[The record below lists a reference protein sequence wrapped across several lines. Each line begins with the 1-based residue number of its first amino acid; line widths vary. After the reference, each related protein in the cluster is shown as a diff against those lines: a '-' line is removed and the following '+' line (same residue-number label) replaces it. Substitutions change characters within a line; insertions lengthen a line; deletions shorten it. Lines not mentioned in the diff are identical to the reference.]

1 MVDLPPVLPY
11 IHTMRKGIT
20 PLQCPKCYTLN
31 SDDSQFCSKCGS
43 SLGDL
48 FETLSYPRSEGEA
61 ENVEHFTPG
70 EMFDRRYRII
80 EEIGCGGMGHV
91 FKAEDTELNITV
103 ALKII
108 RPRLSSNPRFIEKFK
123 KEMLLARSISHE
135 NVIRIFD
142 LGETHG
148 TKYISME
155 YIKGQNLKEFLH
167 ASGTLAVETV
177 VHIARQ
183 IGEALKLA
191 HAKGIIHQDL
201 KPANI
206 MVDQSGRVYIMDFGL
221 ARAVYGADAGKP
233 GEVAGTPQY
242 MSPEQAKGEKIG
254 QASDIYSY
262 GAILYEIA
270 TGRPMFKADTP
281 AEYREKHVSE
291 KPVPPAKV
299 NPRLPKQLEHI
310 IFKCLEKDPARRYQN
325 IAEILAD
332 LNQLEK
338 AGAATLAGWAKSRW
352 VYGLTAVF
360 FLVVAAFLYYFL
372 INPRLPPVPPGKSPS
387 LAVMYLT
394 NNTGDKS
401 LNYMRQTLS
410 ELLIADLLQ
419 SRYVRVLTGDN
430 IYGILKTLNLLDAP
444 AYSSEELKKVAAKA
458 KVNYILQ
465 GSFTKAKDQ
474 FRINTS
480 LHRADTMEVLNAER
494 EQWTGDDSM
503 YSMIESLTQK
513 IKEDIKLP
521 AKAIAKDIHR
531 DLRKITTGSSEAFK
545 YFVEGKRLFEE
556 QKFEQSLKALDRAV
570 SLDQEFAMAYRLMAE
585 NFWYLHNGEQYEKSL
600 NKAMS
605 LLNRVSDRDYYMIQ
619 GFASAS
625 SSIKE
630 AIDMY
635 KKLLALYP
643 DDTDALGELG
653 AQYRNMEAW
662 GLASEQFE
670 KVLSIDDT
678 DELAYENLSLIY
690 MGQGDYQK
698 AIDLLKSRLDAFSD
712 WFSFHNRLATAY
724 LCLHQYD
731 LALDEALKARAAE
744 PTDYEPVELEG
755 LIHLVK
761 GDPGGAEASFR
772 QLIKSDNPQFQ
783 LIGRGWL
790 CQLYLMQGKYD
801 QVREEIKTGL
811 EHVRTVEMS
820 SELRAYELH
829 LMNMLSAYISLR
841 MNELPPAYEALTE
854 ALEAAQESG
863 RADYVGL
870 ALHFRGLTLAKMKRF
885 EDARAAAGKLREHI
899 EKVGV
904 MNELRL
910 YHRLMGE
917 IAREE
922 GDLTKAIGSF
932 ETSVKLLPEQNYK
945 TDLHILFLDSLASA
959 YFQKGD
965 WDKAQK
971 IYEQIVT
978 LTTGRL
984 RWGDLYSKSFYWLG
998 KIYQAQNQKEKAVE
1012 FYRRFLDIW
1021 SQADRGLPEIGD
1033 ARKRVAALAVSP
1045 R

>member
-1 MVDLPPVLPY
+1 MVDLPPIPPY
-11 IHTMRKGIT
+11 IHTMGKGT
-20 PLQCPKCYTLN
+20 VPLQCPKCYTLN
-31 SDDSQFCSKCGS
+31 PDDSRFCSKCGAT
-43 SLGDL
+43 LDDL
-48 FETLSYPRSEGEA
+48 FETRSYAGPGAPETED
-61 ENVEHFTPG
+61 VDHFMPG

-80 EEIGCGGMGHV
+80 EEIGWGGMGRV

-108 RPRLSSNPRFIEKFK
+108 RPRFSSNPRFIEQFK

-142 LGETHG
+142 LGEAHR

-167 ASGTLAVETV
+167 ASGTLAIETV

-183 IGEALKLA
+183 IGEALKFA

-233 GEVAGTPQY
+233 GEIAGTPQY

-291 KPVPPAKV
+291 RPVPPAKV

-332 LNQLEK
+332 LNQLERT
-338 AGAATLAGWAKSRW
+338 GAATFAGWAKSRW
-352 VYGLTAVF
+352 VYGLTAIF
-360 FLVVAAFLYYFL
+360 FLVVAAFVYYFL
-372 INPRLPPVPPGKSPS
+372 INPHLPPVPPGKSPS

-394 NNTGDKS
+394 NNTGDKG

-419 SRYVRVLTGDN
+419 SQYVRVLTGDK

-444 AYSSEELKKVAAKA
+444 AYSSEELKKVASKA
-458 KVNYILQ
+458 KVDYILQ

-480 LHRADTMEVLNAER
+480 LHRVDTMEVLNAER

-521 AKAIAKDIHR
+521 AAALSKDIHK
-531 DLRKITTGSSEAFK
+531 DLRKITTGSTEAFK
-545 YFVEGKRLFEE
+545 YYVEAKRLYEE

-570 SLDQEFAMAYRLMAE
+570 SLDPEFAMAYRLMAE
-585 NFWYLHNGEQYEKSL
+585 DYFYLRNGEQYKKYMS
-600 NKAMS
+600 KAMS
-605 LLNRVSDRDYYMIQ
+605 LLNRVSDREFYMIQ
-619 GFASAS
+619 GFAAS
-625 SSIKE
+625 SPRE
-630 AIDMY
+630 AVDIY

-643 DDTDALGELG
+643 EDTDALGELG
-653 AQYRNMEAW
+653 AEYRNLEEW
-662 GLASEQFE
+662 PLAARQFE
-670 KVLSIDDT
+670 KILSIDNT
-678 DELAYENLSLIY
+678 NELAYENLSLIY
-690 MGQGDYQK
+690 MAQGEYQK
-698 AIDLLKSRLDAFSD
+698 AVDLLKSRLDAFSG

-731 LALDEALKARAAE
+731 LALEEARKAGTIESADFE
-744 PTDYEPVELEG
+744 PTELEG

-761 GDPGGAEASFR
+761 GDRGEAEASFR
-772 QLIKSDNPQFQ
+772 RLIESDNPQFQ
-783 LIGRGWL
+783 LIGRAWL
-790 CQLYLMQGKYD
+790 CHLYLMLGKYD
-801 QVREEIKTGL
+801 RLREEIKAGL
-811 EHVRTVEMS
+811 EHARTVEMS
-820 SELRAYELH
+820 SELRATELYM
-829 LMNMLSAYISLR
+829 MNMLAAYICLR
-841 MNELPPAYEALTE
+841 TNELPPAYEALTG
-854 ALEAAQESG
+854 ALEAAQESD
-863 RADYVGL
+863 RSDYVGL
-870 ALHFRGLTLAKMKRF
+870 ALHFRGLALAKMKRF
-885 EDARAAAGKLREHI
+885 QDARAAAEKLREHI

-910 YHRLMGE
+910 YHRLTGE

-922 GDLTKAIGSF
+922 GDLTKAVSFF
-932 ETSVKLLPEQNYK
+932 ETALSLLPHQNYK
-945 TDLHILFLDSLASA
+945 SDIHILFFDSLASA

-971 IYEQIVT
+971 CYEQIIS

-998 KIYQAQNQKEKAVE
+998 KIYQAQNQQEKAAE

-1021 SQADRGLPEIGD
+1021 CQADRGLPEIGD
-1033 ARKRVAALAVSP
+1033 ARKCFAALAASP

>member
-1 MVDLPPVLPY
+1 LD
-11 IHTMRKGIT
+11 
-20 PLQCPKCYTLN
+20 
-31 SDDSQFCSKCGS
+31 
-43 SLGDL
+43 DL
-48 FETLSYPRSEGEA
+48 FETLSYAGPGAAET
-61 ENVEHFTPG
+61 ENVDHFTPG

-80 EEIGCGGMGHV
+80 EEIGCGGMGRV
-91 FKAEDTELNITV
+91 FKAKDTELNITV

-108 RPRLSSNPRFIEKFK
+108 RPRLSANPLFIEQFK

-142 LGETHG
+142 LGEAHR

-221 ARAVYGADAGKP
+221 ARAVYEADAGKP
-233 GEVAGTPQY
+233 GEAAGTPQY

-270 TGRPMFKADTP
+270 TGRPIFKADTR

-291 KPVPPAKV
+291 RPVPPAKV

-310 IFKCLEKDPARRYQN
+310 ILKCLEKDPARRYQN

-332 LNQLEK
+332 LNQLERT
-338 AGAATLAGWAKSRW
+338 GAATFAGWAKSRW
-352 VYGLTAVF
+352 VYGLTTVF
-360 FLVVAAFLYYFL
+360 FLVVAAFVYYFL

-419 SRYVRVLTGDN
+419 SQYVHVLTGDKT
-430 IYGILKTLNLLDAP
+430 YGILKTLNLLDAP

-458 KVNYILQ
+458 KVDYILQ
-465 GSFTKAKDQ
+465 GSFTKAKDE

-480 LHRADTMEVLNAER
+480 LHRADTMEVMQAER

-503 YSMIESLTQK
+503 YSMIESLTRK

-521 AKAIAKDIHR
+521 AEALAKDIHR
-531 DLRKITTGSSEAFK
+531 ELRTITTASPEAFK
-545 YFVEGKRLFEE
+545 YYVEGKRLYEE
-556 QKFEQSLKALDRAV
+556 QKFEQSLKALERAV

-585 NFWYLHNGEQYEKSL
+585 DYDYLRNGEQYEKYMS
-600 NKAMS
+600 KAMS
-605 LLNRVSDRDYYMIQ
+605 LLNRVSDREFYMIR
-619 GFASAS
+619 GFAAS
-625 SSIKE
+625 SPRE
-630 AIDMY
+630 AVDIY

-643 DDTDALGELG
+643 EDTDALGELG
-653 AQYRNMEAW
+653 AQYRNLEEW
-662 GLASEQFE
+662 PLAARQFE
-670 KVLSIDDT
+670 KILNIDNT
-678 DELAYENLSLIY
+678 NELAYENLSMIY
-690 MGQGDYQK
+690 MAQGDYQK
-698 AIDLLKSRLDAFSD
+698 AVDLLKSRLDAFSG
-712 WFSFHNRLATAY
+712 WFGFHNRLATAY

-731 LALDEALKARAAE
+731 LALEEARKAGAIE
-744 PTDYEPVELEG
+744 PGDFEPIELEG
-755 LIHLVK
+755 QIRLVK

-772 QLIKSDNPQFQ
+772 QLIRSDNPQYQ

-790 CQLYLMQGKYD
+790 CQLYLMQGKYN
-801 QVREEIKTGL
+801 QLREEVKTGL
-811 EHVRTVEMS
+811 DHSRTVEMS
-820 SELRAYELH
+820 SELRAYELYV
-829 LMNMLSAYISLR
+829 MNMLSAYVSLR

-863 RADYVGL
+863 RSDYVGL
-870 ALHFRGLTLAKMKRF
+870 ALHFRGLALAKMKRF
-885 EDARAAAGKLREHI
+885 KDARAAAGKLREYI

-922 GDLTKAIGSF
+922 GDLTKALGSF

-945 TDLHILFLDSLASA
+945 ADLHILFLDSLASA

-965 WDKAQK
+965 WDNAQK
-971 IYEQIVT
+971 SYEQIVT

-984 RWGDLYSKSFYWLG
+984 RWGDLYSKSFYCLG
-998 KIYQAQNQKEKAVE
+998 KIYQARNQQEKAAE
-1012 FYRRFLDIW
+1012 SYRRFLEIW
-1021 SQADRGLPEIGD
+1021 SRADPGLPEIGD
-1033 ARKRVAALAVSP
+1033 ARKCFAALAVSP

>member
-1 MVDLPPVLPY
+1 
-11 IHTMRKGIT
+11 MRKGTT

-31 SDDSQFCSKCGS
+31 SDDSQLCSKCGA
-43 SLGDL
+43 SLDDL
-48 FETLSYPRSEGEA
+48 FETMSYAGPGAAET
-61 ENVEHFTPG
+61 ENVDHFMPG

-80 EEIGCGGMGHV
+80 EEIGWGGMGRV
-91 FKAEDTELNITV
+91 YKAEDTELNITV

-108 RPRLSSNPRFIEKFK
+108 RPRLSSNPRFIEQFK

-142 LGETHG
+142 LGEAHQA
-148 TKYISME
+148 KYISME

-233 GEVAGTPQY
+233 GELAGTPQY

-254 QASDIYSY
+254 RVSDIYSY

-270 TGRPMFKADTP
+270 TGRPIFKADTR

-291 KPVPPAKV
+291 RPVPPAKV

-310 IFKCLEKDPARRYQN
+310 ILKCLEKDPARRYQN

-332 LNQLEK
+332 LNQLERT
-338 AGAATLAGWAKSRW
+338 GAATFAGWAKSRW

-360 FLVVAAFLYYFL
+360 FLVVAAFVYYFL
-372 INPRLPPVPPGKSPS
+372 INPHLPPVPPGKSPS
-387 LAVMYLT
+387 LMVMYLT

-419 SRYVRVLTGDN
+419 SQYVRVLTGDK

-444 AYSSEELKKVAAKA
+444 AYSSEELKKVASKA
-458 KVNYILQ
+458 KVDYILQ

-480 LHRADTMEVLNAER
+480 LHRVDTMEVLNAER
-494 EQWTGDDSM
+494 EQWTSDDSM
-503 YSMIESLTQK
+503 YSMIESLTRK

-521 AKAIAKDIHR
+521 ASALSKDIHR
-531 DLRKITTGSSEAFK
+531 DLRTITTGSTEAFK
-545 YFVEGKRLFEE
+545 YYIEGKRLFEE

-585 NFWYLHNGEQYEKSL
+585 NYFYLRNGEQYEKYKS
-600 NKAMS
+600 KAMS
-605 LLNRVSDRDYYMIQ
+605 FLNRVSDREFYIIR
-619 GFASAS
+619 GFAAS
-625 SSIKE
+625 SPRE
-630 AIDMY
+630 AVDIY

-662 GLASEQFE
+662 DLASEQFK
-670 KVLSIDDT
+670 KVLRIDDT

-690 MGQGDYQK
+690 MAQGDFQK
-698 AIDLLKSRLDAFSD
+698 AVDLLKSRLDAFSD
-712 WFSFHNRLATAY
+712 WFSFHNRLATAF

-731 LALDEALKARAAE
+731 LALEEARKAGAIE
-744 PTDYEPVELEG
+744 PTDFEPIELEG
-755 LIHLVK
+755 LIHLVR
-761 GDPGGAEASFR
+761 GDQASGETSFR

-801 QVREEIKTGL
+801 QLKEEVKTGL
-811 EHVRTVEMS
+811 DHARTAEMS
-820 SELRAYELH
+820 SELRASELY
-829 LMNMLSAYISLR
+829 MINMLSAYVSLR
-841 MNELPPAYEALTE
+841 MNEFPRAYEALTE

-863 RADYVGL
+863 RPDYVGL
-870 ALHFRGLTLAKMKRF
+870 ALHFRGLSLAKMKRY
-885 EDARAAAGKLREHI
+885 EDARAAAGKLREYT
-899 EKVGV
+899 EKVGG

-922 GDLTKAIGSF
+922 GDLAKAIGFF
-932 ETSVKLLPEQNYK
+932 ETALSLLPHQNYK
-945 TDLHILFLDSLASA
+945 SDIHILFLDSLASA

-965 WDKAQK
+965 WDKAQNS
-971 IYEQIVT
+971 YEQIVT

-984 RWGDLYSKSFYWLG
+984 RWGDLYSKSFYWQG

-1012 FYRRFLDIW
+1012 FYRRFLEIW
-1021 SQADRGLPEIGD
+1021 SRADRGLPEIDD
-1033 ARKRVAALAVSP
+1033 ARKCIAALAVSP

>member
-48 FETLSYPRSEGEA
+48 FETLSYPRSEGKA
-61 ENVEHFTPG
+61 ENVDHFTPG

-142 LGETHG
+142 LGEAHG

-372 INPRLPPVPPGKSPS
+372 INPRLPPVPPGKSPA

-419 SRYVRVLTGDN
+419 SQHIRVLTGDK

-458 KVNYILQ
+458 KVDYILQ

-480 LHRADTMEVLNAER
+480 LHRADTMEVLQAER

-503 YSMIESLTQK
+503 YSMIESLTRK

-521 AKAIAKDIHR
+521 AEALARDIHR

-556 QKFEQSLKALDRAV
+556 QKFEQSLKALDQAV

-585 NFWYLHNGEQYEKSL
+585 NFFYLQDDEQYKKSL
-600 NKAMS
+600 NKALS
-605 LLNRVSDRDYYMIQ
+605 LLNRVSDREFYMIQ
-619 GFASAS
+619 GFAAS
-625 SSIKE
+625 SPRE
-630 AIDMY
+630 AVGIY

-643 DDTDALGELG
+643 NDKDALGEMG
-653 AQYRNMEAW
+653 ALYRNMEEW
-662 GLASEQFE
+662 GLAAEQFE
-670 KVLSIDDT
+670 KILSIDDM

-690 MGQGDYQK
+690 MAQGDYQK
-698 AIDLLKSRLDAFSD
+698 AVDLLKSRLDVFSG
-712 WFSFHNRLATAY
+712 WYGFHNRLATAY

-731 LALDEALKARAAE
+731 RALEEARKAGAIE
-744 PTDYEPVELEG
+744 PASSDPIELEG

-772 QLIKSDNPQFQ
+772 QLIKSDNPQFP
-783 LIGRGWL
+783 LIGRKWL

-801 QVREEIKTGL
+801 QLREEVKTGL
-811 EHVRTVEMS
+811 DHARRVEMS
-820 SELRAYELH
+820 SELRASEQH
-829 LMNMLSAYISLR
+829 AMKILSAYLGLQT
-841 MNELPPAYEALTE
+841 NGLPLAYEDSNQ
-854 ALEAAQESG
+854 ALEAAQEESG
-863 RADYVGL
+863 RIDHIGL
-870 ALHFRGLTLAKMKRF
+870 ALHFRGLILAKMKRL
-885 EDARAAAGKLREHI
+885 EEARVTAEKLRECI
-899 EKVGV
+899 EKSEVP
-904 MNELRL
+904 NDLRH

-917 IAREE
+917 IAREA
-922 GDLTKAIGSF
+922 GDLPKAIGSF
-932 ETSVKLLPEQNYK
+932 ETSVKLLPMQNYK

-971 IYEQIVT
+971 SYDQIVT

-1033 ARKRVAALAVSP
+1033 ARKQVAALAVSP